1 MSTAKSNL
9 QVGDRVPDFTLPTQ
23 NGENF
28 HLQDVV
34 GKAVIILYFYPKD
47 DTPGCTSE
55 ACSFRDSY
63 EVFQQAG
70 AEVIG
75 ISTDSTDSHQQF
87 AVKYHLPFVL
97 LSDEK
102 GTVQNLYGVPAL
114 EYQGL
119 TFASRVTFVID
130 KKGVVRSIFAD
141 LPSATQHVTDA
152 LKIIQEL
159 DK

>member
-1 MSTAKSNL
+1 MSTL
-9 QVGDRVPDFTLPTQ
+9 QIGDHAPDFTLPTQ
-23 NGENF
+23 KTGETF
-28 HLQDVV
+28 HLRDILGTSVLV
-34 GKAVIILYFYPKD
+34 LYFYPKD

-55 ACSFRDSY
+55 ACSFRDNY
-63 EVFQQAG
+63 EVFQEAG

-87 AVKYHLPFVL
+87 ATKYSLPFVL

-130 KKGVVRSIFAD
+130 KKGIVRSIFAE

-159 DK
+159 GK